1 MRIPGT
7 DQLARTGYN
16 DRIRA
21 AQFHHRIFH
30 SLFRRRN
37 MKALPGDQVGDHFR
51 IDGRLKNSPRILHLL
66 PEFLRVYQIAIVGK
80 HQRTLHIIQYQRLY
94 VLRITGTCRRIP
106 HMADPDVSF

>member
-37 MKALPGDQVGDHFR
+37 MKALPFDAEGLEKLKGNIGVGHVRYSTAGASNAQNVQPLVLNYVKGTLIPSSYPLFSFLDYCVR
-51 IDGRLKNSPRILHLL
+51 PILFATSL
-66 PEFLRVYQIAIVGK
+66 
-80 HQRTLHIIQYQRLY
+80 
-94 VLRITGTCRRIP
+94 
-106 HMADPDVSF
+106 